1 MPTGLLTSYLDP
13 ELAPYVAQML
23 AEEEDLLST
32 RFELA
37 VMKAAFRALQQ
48 DHGVDEEKRIR
59 LLDRLARTIQSM
71 VSSIRELEEGKH
83 HYLHVTVTGTLIQ
96 AFAEIGRR
104 YITDPRDRELFT
116 RELESAI
123 RRSLRTSGTSSRA
136 LMARAL
142 SPFDNLL
149 TVPSEAEPTEAEAS
163 AVKGSNSGPFGK

>member
-37 VMKAAFRALQQ
+37 VLKAAFRALQN
-48 DHGVDEEKRIR
+48 DGLEEEKKIR
-59 LLDRLARTIQSM
+59 LLDRLARTIQTM
-71 VSSIRELEEGKH
+71 TASIREMEEGRH

-104 YITDPRDRELFT
+104 YITDPRDRQLFT
-116 RELESAI
+116 QELEQAI
-123 RRSLRTSGTSSRA
+123 RSSLKGSSAKA
-136 LMARAL
+136 LVARAV
-142 SPFDNLL
+142 SPFDGLITL
-149 TVPSEAEPTEAEAS
+149 PAEGE
-163 AVKGSNSGPFGK
+163 NR